1 MNNPPSPRKHVAKL
15 TSKNQL
21 PLPAAVVAA
30 MGHPSHFRV
39 QVLDSALV
47 LMPGHV
53 TSTEEVCAKLS
64 RKGMPEAVV
73 EAVRAVLGRTVRI

>member
-1 MNNPPSPRKHVAKL
+1 MISIPSPRHPVAKL

-21 PLPAAVVAA
+21 TLPRSVVAA

-39 QVLDSALV
+39 VVMDSALV

-53 TSTEEVCAKLS
+53 TSAEEVCAKLS
-64 RKGMPEAVV
+64 QRGLSPAMV
-73 EAVRAVLGRTVRI
+73 ETVRDALGAKPGD